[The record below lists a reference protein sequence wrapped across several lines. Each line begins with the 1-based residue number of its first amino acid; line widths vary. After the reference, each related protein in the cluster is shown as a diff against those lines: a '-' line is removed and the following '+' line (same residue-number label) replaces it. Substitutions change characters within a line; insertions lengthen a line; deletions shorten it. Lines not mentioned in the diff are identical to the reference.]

1 LTAAVSVPS
10 TVHAQS
16 VATPVQQAAPAQ
28 QGAPAQQVVPGTQ
41 PESQTA
47 NGHPEQFQ
55 IMQVLE
61 HLPPYRPLDQ
71 IAGKVTLSGSTT
83 MNDVGHQWA
92 KNLKLFHPGL
102 EFNGTAE
109 GSEIA
114 LKLLSEDPT
123 IIAGVSRPVDATD
136 QSMLQAG
143 KCKAPIAIAV
153 GMEAMAVF
161 VHKDNPLESLAPESL
176 KSIFAATAN
185 GQPKCKVW
193 GDLGVKGPLADQP
206 ISIYERDQASGS
218 RVFISRVLLS
228 GAELSSTA
236 IACTSNT
243 EICKSIANDPKG
255 IGFADLNY
263 EHPDVR
269 RVPLAVGRDIVAA
282 TEANV
287 LMGKYPIVRPLM
299 LVLDKDQ
306 LSRDGKVRESV
317 LRYVLSRDGQL
328 VMMQSGF
335 YPLDPGFVQ
344 HQLTELFGQQ
354 LR

>member
-1 LTAAVSVPS
+1 V
-10 TVHAQS
+10 
-16 VATPVQQAAPAQ
+16 
-28 QGAPAQQVVPGTQ
+28 
-41 PESQTA
+41 PESQHA

-71 IAGKVTLSGSTT
+71 IAGKVSLRGSTT

-102 EFNGTAE
+102 EFSGSAE

-136 QSMLQAG
+136 QAMLQAG
-143 KCKAPIAIAV
+143 KCKSPIAIAV
-153 GMEAMAVF
+153 GREAMAVF
-161 VHKDNPLESLAPESL
+161 VHKDNPLENLTPDSL
-176 KSIFAATAN
+176 KSIFAAATN
-185 GQPKCKVW
+185 GQPKFKVW

-206 ISIYERDQASGS
+206 IAIYERDQASGS

-228 GAELSSTA
+228 GAELASNA
-236 IACTSNT
+236 IPCTSNT

-306 LSRDGKVRESV
+306 LARDGRVRESV